1 MKHAC
6 LIVIAIV
13 FFASCSENK
22 SEGKI
27 DFRLKRKEFNILMHE
42 AAKKHPSIAPPGIKD
57 GDYNKYYKS
66 YTSNI
71 LQSMCK
77 CSGNSEDLYIKL
89 YRYKNPDTHKIQKVL
104 YVFNDAKGYVIP
116 MIDKYLYPGMQS
128 TDTLQSQSDTSSF
141 EDELNLMLNTF
152 NPENKIVA
160 SLFIEGF
167 FLTIPGY
174 TKVTSV
180 DLFKCYSSVCRLND
194 SLYKNNIL
202 KKIDYIKTKTEK
214 NEKLAFTNLRTT
226 FFISTYIAP
235 NGRAKVKLE
244 TVLF

>member
-13 FFASCSENK
+13 FFISCSENK
-22 SEGKI
+22 NEGAI

-42 AAKKHPSIAPPGIKD
+42 VAKKHPSIAPPDIKD

-71 LQSMCK
+71 FQSMCK
-77 CSGNSEDLYIKL
+77 CSGNSEDFYIKL
-89 YRYKNPDTHKIQKVL
+89 YRYKNPDTRKIQKVL
-104 YVFNDAKGYVIP
+104 YVFNDARGYVIP
-116 MIDKYLYPGMQS
+116 MLDKYVYPEMQS

-180 DLFKCYSSVCRLND
+180 DLFKYYSSVCRLSD
-194 SLYKNNIL
+194 SPYKNNIL

-235 NGRAKVKLE
+235 NSRARVKLE
-244 TVLF
+244 TIIF